1 MYSCRSI
8 LFSLVPIFFPLSGV
22 IHQLVEPALQRESG
36 NLRCPL
42 KIDICLIFLFLFFST
57 GLVGLLHCRSST
69 EILPDY
75 WGTFCA
81 GVCPK
86 SVFSFLVAA
95 GFEPTSLSLR
105 SGCINRYPILPPP
118 DAFKFVLGVCGR
130 FIATPSQNLDL
141 TIELINV
148 K

>member
-1 MYSCRSI
+1 MGGSAD
-8 LFSLVPIFFPLSGV
+8 PLSALCNGKIRGDKPAV
-22 IHQLVEPALQRESG
+22 RLRQSVCLSVALVTGGLYFLWNRVYWVTGRLSLGDHTHQVTELYEGS
-36 NLRCPL
+36 
-42 KIDICLIFLFLFFST
+42 ISSFFSSFFQFFYRSSSA
-57 GLVGLLHCRSST
+57 LHRRSST

-95 GFEPTSLSLR
+95 GFEPTSWSLPSR
-105 SGCINRYPILPPP
+105 RLNHYPIL
-118 DAFKFVLGVCGR
+118 
-130 FIATPSQNLDL
+130 TPKH
-141 TIELINV
+141 V